1 VNVSQVSRQGGQAAL
16 YILTGPIPLD
26 QGFHGKP
33 VTKIVKTRSM
43 TIRRTTQSD
52 LPRQGVKR
60 APDLSAVQ
68 PRPASGYEKRLP
80 VVDPESDPAEM
91 HSWRVPYA
99 SKDGWVRDGIYQTWF
114 PEW

>member
-1 VNVSQVSRQGGQAAL
+1 MNVAQVSRQGGQAAL

-26 QGFHGKP
+26 QSFHGKP

-52 LPRQGVKR
+52 LPRQEVKR

-68 PRPASGYEKRLP
+68 PRPAPGYEEGCRLSP
-80 VVDPESDPAEM
+80 QKTIPPRCIVGE
-91 HSWRVPYA
+91 HLRVE
-99 SKDGWVRDGIYQTWF
+99 G
-114 PEW
+114 